1 MKEATIRPWLISDA
15 PALYEL
21 CKDKTIRKQWVS
33 KLPYPYTIIRAKKCI
48 AYYQHAN
55 PLRYCIFAILYQ
67 EQIKGCI
74 QCEVKGYHSAELT
87 YWMRYDDIHKGYLQ
101 SIIKHICAYAF
112 SKFSITTIYAK
123 LSMDNI
129 ELSKLYLE
137 NGFIESIDT
146 APIYLYFLHRF

>member
-1 MKEATIRPWLISDA
+1 MDVKTAISLYSNTRKEMHCLLST
-15 PALYEL
+15 
-21 CKDKTIRKQWVS
+21 CKSASLLHFCDSLSRTNQ
-33 KLPYPYTIIRAKKCI
+33 
-48 AYYQHAN
+48 
-55 PLRYCIFAILYQ
+55 
-67 EQIKGCI
+67 GCI